1 MKAAVERA
9 AAEYAAEAAK
19 FQPSKEAAQEAGGES
34 KKQKKKRNKHKKAAQ
49 DSSGPAAEQKVR
61 QSHTH
66 IRCSDAQTLRR
77 HPDPAQMHR
86 HCSDVLCITD

>member
-19 FQPSKEAAQEAGGES
+19 FQPAKEAAQEAGAES

-49 DSSGPAAEQKVR
+49 DSSGLAAEQKVR
-61 QSHTH
+61 YALLRRTDTQTLLIHTH
-66 IRCSDAQTLRR
+66 SQCSDR
-77 HPDPAQMHR
+77 P
-86 HCSDVLCITD
+86 